1 MAPSAAARRSVPPA
15 STALPALLLLAAA
28 AAALLAAPA
37 AAAGGLKLS
46 VDGQSVVDQLLQLA
60 TFTDDPNPAVT
71 RILFTGVPVQALL
84 HQAEGRRAGSGHTS
98 RNALA
103 RHCCRVPA
111 AAASLAHPFPP
122 PLWLQRTTCGRGG
135 M

>member
-1 MAPSAAARRSVPPA
+1 MAPSAAARRGVPAA

-111 AAASLAHPFPP
+111 AAASLAHPFLPS
-122 PLWLQRTTCGRGG
+122 LWLQRTTCGRGG